1 MLTLEAQTIDR
12 LEKVRASPWALQG
25 PCAALAWALTLYL
38 IEGYHPAIGLDYAPS
53 GRAAPGLAD
62 WLGLRI
68 RADADAN
75 GNGAA
80 GAAEPADAAGPGGL
94 IRFWDAAVFDER
106 PGGNGWLDLGRRLL
120 QGELGTADA
129 LVELRRHLGLP
140 ERTDLPAP
148 APGQGRMPRWIF
160 YLTLLRAGVDLIVDG
175 HPVIL
180 SRGLDWAEHL
190 AGPDRE
196 PHPLVQTQLL
206 GVNKSGASEW
216 LVLIGYGA
224 TLFVHR
230 RDARL
235 MDWQDGWRITPAA
248 GWLPDASW
256 RIGQYLAERLQRM

>member
-12 LEKVRASPWALQG
+12 LEKVRASPWAPQG
-25 PCAALAWALTLYL
+25 PCAALTWALTLYL
-38 IEGYHPAIGLDYAPS
+38 IEGYHPTIGLDYTPA

-62 WLGLRI
+62 WHGVRI
-68 RADADAN
+68 RADD
-75 GNGAA
+75 GLDGDD
-80 GAAEPADAAGPGGL
+80 AAEPAGPAGPGGL

-120 QGELGTADA
+120 QGELGSAGA
-129 LVELRRHLGLP
+129 LAELCRHLGLP
-140 ERTDLPAP
+140 ERADLPVKA
-148 APGQGRMPRWIF
+148 RTPRWIF

-175 HPVIL
+175 HGIIL

-196 PHPLVQTQLL
+196 PHPLVQTQVL
-206 GVNKSGASEW
+206 GVNNSGASEW
-216 LVLIGYGA
+216 LVLTGYGA

-235 MDWQDGWRITPAA
+235 IDWQSGWRITPAA

-256 RIGQYLAERLQRM
+256 RIGQYLAERLQRT